1 LFKSYINIIE
11 NKIKI
16 LFKRRRVRKNRFS
29 ANRIYIS
36 RAEMKHTNTKVVI
49 ILYTY
54 NKQKHLLKRKIKN
67 IFLMKYIDNKNKQ
80 FIRFI
85 IDNIRLSV
93 K

>member
-1 LFKSYINIIE
+1 
-11 NKIKI
+11 
-16 LFKRRRVRKNRFS
+16 
-29 ANRIYIS
+29 
-36 RAEMKHTNTKVVI
+36 MKHTNTKVVI

-80 FIRFI
+80 FIRLI
-85 IDNIRLSV
+85 INNIRLSV